1 MDEHVIPSK
10 VRSERSPAYIINSV
24 IALIIMIGFKYVVP
38 ASDPL
43 TPLGVEILGILLGT
57 LYGWLIVDDVIW
69 PSIACLILLGLSGFM
84 TVPEAFAEGFGNN
97 SVLLMLF
104 FFLFTNILN
113 SAGIIEFIA
122 KWIATRKI
130 AYGKP
135 WVLSILLM
143 LAGIACFFMV
153 SGTAAFL
160 VMMPLVKSIASLYDF
175 RPGSKWPL
183 AIIFGFVYVGSTSYI
198 LLPYKSLPLIV
209 FGVYEA
215 TTGEEIAV
223 GPYMFIIAVSTVVAL
238 GFFFIFTKFIL
249 KPDVRPIVEHD
260 IDTSKP
266 LVLTS
271 YQKFVLGYFCVVLL
285 LLILPNLLPASL
297 PIIGTLK
304 EIGNVGML
312 LLSIVVFLA
321 LQIKDSITL
330 NELFA
335 QNVAWRIIFLL
346 AAAMAIA
353 KPFTAEETGI
363 SAWIVELVT
372 PIFAGRSTFM
382 FIVLIS
388 VICAVLVNLAN
399 NQAICALF
407 TPIVLTVGTA
417 LDANLPMLVVCM
429 MAACNVGIITPPA
442 TTLSALL
449 HSETAWIPGR
459 LAYAYGFI
467 YTMFNL
473 LNTIFIIYPLSALL
487 L

>member
-1 MDEHVIPSK
+1 M
-10 VRSERSPAYIINSV
+10 
-24 IALIIMIGFKYVVP
+24 
-38 ASDPL
+38 
-43 TPLGVEILGILLGT
+43 
-57 LYGWLIVDDVIW
+57 
-69 PSIACLILLGLSGFM
+69 
-84 TVPEAFAEGFGNN
+84 
-97 SVLLMLF
+97 
-104 FFLFTNILN
+104 
-113 SAGIIEFIA
+113 
-122 KWIATRKI
+122 
-130 AYGKP
+130 
-135 WVLSILLM
+135 
-143 LAGIACFFMV
+143 
-153 SGTAAFL
+153 
-160 VMMPLVKSIASLYDF
+160 
-175 RPGSKWPL
+175 
-183 AIIFGFVYVGSTSYI
+183 
-198 LLPYKSLPLIV
+198 
-209 FGVYEA
+209 
-215 TTGEEIAV
+215 
-223 GPYMFIIAVSTVVAL
+223 
-238 GFFFIFTKFIL
+238 
-249 KPDVRPIVEHD
+249 
-260 IDTSKP
+260 
-266 LVLTS
+266 
-271 YQKFVLGYFCVVLL
+271 LGYFCVVLL

-321 LQIKDSITL
+321 FQIKDSITL

-372 PIFAGRSTFM
+372 PIVAGRSTFM

-459 LAYAYGFI
+459 LAYVYGFI

-473 LNTIFIIYPLSALL
+473 LNTIFIIYPLSAMLL
-487 L
+487 